1 MVERLTEQVETLQ
14 EEASR
19 ARRQLADEGRYRRP
33 RYREGRQEPGNRR
46 PKQQSRTFDGEC
58 WRCHERGHIARNY
71 TQSRASQTGKLE
83 TPGAQGRAPEDELS
97 KAHSPNVCVCVSP
110 VAPKGGYRLLG
121 AVNAVQLSLLLD
133 TRAAVTLLRE
143 DVWARIAAKKS
154 QELKPR
160 STLKLVSAGGVP
172 LTIHGCARV
181 ELELEEEK
189 FATEIVV
196 VSPLTT
202 EAILGLDFLSQQGA
216 SIDLVDKKLHLAECS
231 LSLREPESATVGTR
245 RVRAEK
251 TTEIPPC
258 SMMEVIG
265 CLDEPVEPGTA
276 WLLEETTEKRA
287 PTAVAR
293 ALVQPMNTRV
303 PVRLLNPRAEP
314 LIILL
319 RGAGARNSGRGR
331 DPCGISDCR

>member
-1 MVERLTEQVETLQ
+1 M
-14 EEASR
+14 
-19 ARRQLADEGRYRRP
+19 
-33 RYREGRQEPGNRR
+33 
-46 PKQQSRTFDGEC
+46 
-58 WRCHERGHIARNY
+58 
-71 TQSRASQTGKLE
+71 
-83 TPGAQGRAPEDELS
+83 
-97 KAHSPNVCVCVSP
+97 
-110 VAPKGGYRLLG
+110 G
-121 AVNAVQLSLLLD
+121 AVNDVQLSLLLD

-231 LSLREPESATVGTR
+231 LSLREPESATVGTK

-314 LIILL
+314 LMVDAVMELATL
-319 RGAGARNSGRGR
+319 EEAETPVESVNAVSSGDPPAVGEEKREMLWRLAEQSGPELSGEEREMFFHLHMQMCSRYPRPTWGARTSCSTPFTQEMPLRPGNPSVVSPRTEETRSVRSSTRCWRRKWWSHRRALGPPR
-331 DPCGISDCR
+331 

>member
-1 MVERLTEQVETLQ
+1 M
-14 EEASR
+14 
-19 ARRQLADEGRYRRP
+19 
-33 RYREGRQEPGNRR
+33 
-46 PKQQSRTFDGEC
+46 
-58 WRCHERGHIARNY
+58 
-71 TQSRASQTGKLE
+71 
-83 TPGAQGRAPEDELS
+83 
-97 KAHSPNVCVCVSP
+97 
-110 VAPKGGYRLLG
+110 G
-121 AVNAVQLSLLLD
+121 AVNDVQLSMLLD
-133 TRAAVTLLRE
+133 TGAAVTLLRE
-143 DVWARIAAKKS
+143 DTWARIAAKKP
-154 QELKPR
+154 QELKPW
-160 STLKLVSAGGVP
+160 SMLKLGSSGGAP
-172 LTIHGCARV
+172 LTIHDSARV

-196 VSPLTT
+196 VNPLTI
-202 EAILGLDFLSQQGA
+202 EAILGLDFLSQHRA

-231 LSLREPESATVGTR
+231 LSPREPESATGCTR

-303 PVRLLNPRAEP
+303 SVRLLNPRAEP
-314 LIILL
+314 LMVY
-319 RGAGARNSGRGR
+319 AGMEFETLEEDDTPVESVNAISSG
-331 DPCGISDCR
+331 DPQQ